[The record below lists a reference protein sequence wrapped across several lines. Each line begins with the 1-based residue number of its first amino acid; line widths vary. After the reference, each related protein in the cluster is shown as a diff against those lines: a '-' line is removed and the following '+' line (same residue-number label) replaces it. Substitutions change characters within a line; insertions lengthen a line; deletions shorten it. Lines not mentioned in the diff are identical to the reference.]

1 MSDLLSTSLSGLLAA
16 QRVLDTTGHNISNA
30 NTEGYSRQRVQLD
43 TRTPTGAGNGFIG
56 NGVVATSVRRNY
68 DELLAGQVRTGNSD
82 FQRLD
87 SFLGLANRVDNLL
100 ADENA
105 GLAPAMQG
113 FFGSL
118 HDVADD
124 PSSIPARQVLLGKA
138 QALAD
143 RFHSMDQRFSALQ
156 QETASRVR
164 QGVDEINSI
173 AESVAGLNREI
184 TQATARFNG
193 QPPNDLLDKRD
204 LLIDKLS
211 EKVSVRTVAQDD
223 GSLNVF
229 IGNGQSLVLGG
240 QANAL
245 KATPNQY
252 DAQRPEVSLVT
263 KAGSTEITSHLSGGE
278 LGGVLD
284 FQRNMLDPTRDR
296 LGNIAL
302 SIGSAMN
309 AQHAKGMDLNGQL
322 GGDFFSVVSPQ
333 AQPSVR
339 NTGSTSVNATLSD
352 TQQLVDGGY
361 VLKYDGSNWQMT
373 EAETGK
379 SVALTGT
386 GTAGN
391 PLVGGGLSLVLSG
404 SAATGDSFRIDPGAG
419 AAAGFDSLI
428 NDPASVA
435 AATPVKLA
443 VDPSNQG
450 SLSESSLSVADATD
464 PALLNNVNISFTSAT
479 TYSIN
484 GSGSY
489 TYTAG
494 SPIQVNGWSLSL
506 DGTPATGDQ
515 LTISSNAGGA
525 GDNRNALALAQLQN
539 SKTMDGGQ
547 SSFGGA
553 YGRMVAQVG
562 TTTQHVQTSRDAQQS
577 VMQQTSAA
585 RDAVSGV
592 NLDEEAANL
601 VQYQQAYQ
609 AAAKAI
615 GVADSLFQTLLGAFR
630 R

>member
-30 NTEGYSRQRVQLD
+30 NTDGYSRQRVQLD
-43 TRTPTGAGNGFIG
+43 TRNPTGAGNGYIG

-87 SFLGLANRVDNLL
+87 AFLGLANRVDNLL

-105 GLAPAMQG
+105 GLSPSMQG
-113 FFGSL
+113 FFDSL

-124 PSSIPARQVLLGKA
+124 PASIPARQVLLGKA

-143 RFHSMDQRFSALQ
+143 RFHSMDQRFAALQ
-156 QETASRVR
+156 DETASRIR
-164 QGVDEINSI
+164 QGVDEINSLADSI
-173 AESVAGLNREI
+173 AGLNSQI

-211 EKVSVRTVAQDD
+211 EKVRVRTIAQDD

-229 IGNGQSLVLGG
+229 IGNGQSLVLGA

-245 KATPNQY
+245 KTTPNQY
-252 DAQRPEVSLVT
+252 DAQRPEISLVT
-263 KAGSTEITSHLSGGE
+263 KAGTTEITSYLSGGE

-284 FQRNMLDPTRDR
+284 FRRNMLDPARDR
-296 LGNIAL
+296 LGNLAL

-309 AQHAKGMDLNGQL
+309 AQHARGMDLNGQL

-333 AQPSVR
+333 VEPSVR
-339 NTGSTSVNATLSD
+339 NTGSGAVSATLTD

-373 EAETGK
+373 EAGTGK

-391 PLVGGGLSLVLSG
+391 PLVGGGVSLVLSG
-404 SAATGDSFRIDPGAG
+404 SAAAGDSFRIDPGAG

-428 NDPASVA
+428 GDPAGVA

-443 VDPSNQG
+443 MNANNQG
-450 SLSESSLSVADATD
+450 SLTEAALTVDDPTD
-464 PALLNNVNISFTSAT
+464 PALLNNVNIAFTSAN

-489 TYTAG
+489 AYTAG

-506 DGTPATGDQ
+506 NGAPAAGDQ
-515 LTISSNAGGA
+515 LTVSSNAGGA
-525 GDNRNALALAQLQN
+525 GDNRNALALAQLQDAR
-539 SKTMDGGQ
+539 TMDAGQ

-553 YGRMVAQVG
+553 YGRLVAQIG

-577 VMQQTSAA
+577 VVQQTSAA
-585 RDAVSGV
+585 REAVSGV

-615 GVADSLFQTLLGAFR
+615 GVADSLFQTLLGAFQR
-630 R
+630 